1 MASKLCST
9 ITSSVIVARS
19 ACNLDVA
26 IQEILTLT
34 TNLSSHSVT
43 FEQTRK
49 KFGSLVAL
57 DRLSLKI
64 PRGSVYGFIGPNG
77 AGKTT
82 AMRILVGISKPT
94 SGSIKVL
101 DADDVKQVRHLI
113 GYLPEEKG
121 LYKRMRVIDYIVY
134 FGRLNG
140 MRKRDAVGRAKA
152 LLGEFQLAEWA
163 KEKCQALSKGMG
175 QKVQLMAT
183 LVHDPVLMVLD
194 EPFSGLDP
202 VNVEVVRSI
211 ILDKVKANST
221 VILSTHIMEQA
232 ESLCDAVVLINK
244 GKAVL
249 EGPIN
254 EVRKDDVVSVDH
266 DGEISVFDG
275 LPGLVSVKQTGRSA
289 TLRIEPDYDV
299 QTLLKSVFDRTKVT
313 QFNAN
318 SASLHEIFIR
328 EVGGVEAVQET
339 PSDA

>member
-1 MASKLCST
+1 MTSNTST
-9 ITSSVIVARS
+9 
-19 ACNLDVA
+19 
-26 IQEILTLT
+26 
-34 TNLSSHSVT
+34 HSVT
-43 FEQTRK
+43 FASTRK
-49 KFGSLVAL
+49 QFGSLVAL
-57 DRLSLKI
+57 DSLNLQI
-64 PRGSVYGFIGPNG
+64 PRGCVYGFIGPNG

-94 SGSIKVL
+94 SGTIKVL
-101 DADDVKQVRHLI
+101 DSDHVKDVRHLI

-121 LYKRMRVIDYIVY
+121 LYKRMKVIDYIVY

-140 MRKRDAVGRAKA
+140 MRKKDAVGRAKA
-152 LLGEFQLAEWA
+152 LLSEFQLTEWE

-211 ILDKVKANST
+211 ILQKIKENST

-232 ESLCDAVVLINK
+232 ETLCDAVVLINK

-249 EGPIN
+249 DGPLDEI
-254 EVRKDDVVSVDH
+254 RKGDVVSIDH
-266 DGEISVFDG
+266 NSEVSIFDG
-275 LPGLVSVKQTGRSA
+275 LQGIVTAKQIGRSA
-289 TLRIEPDYDV
+289 TLQIDPDFDL
-299 QTLLKSVFDRTKVT
+299 QDILKAVFERTQVT

-328 EVGGVEAVQET
+328 EVGGTET
-339 PSDA
+339 EFEHTADA

>member
-1 MASKLCST
+1 MNTNNST
-9 ITSSVIVARS
+9 
-19 ACNLDVA
+19 
-26 IQEILTLT
+26 
-34 TNLSSHSVT
+34 HSVT

-57 DRLSLKI
+57 DRLSLQI

-94 SGSIKVL
+94 SGTIKVL
-101 DADDVKQVRHLI
+101 DSDDVKDVRHLI

-121 LYKRMRVIDYIVY
+121 LYKRMKVLDYIVY

-140 MRKRDAVGRAKA
+140 MRKKDAVTKAKA
-152 LLGEFQLAEWA
+152 LLSEFQLSDWE

-183 LVHDPVLMVLD
+183 LIHDPILMVLD

-211 ILDKVKANST
+211 ILNKVKENST

-232 ESLCDAVVLINK
+232 ESLCDEVVLINK

-249 EGPIN
+249 EGPID
-254 EVRKDDVVSVDH
+254 EIRKGDVVSVDH
-266 DGEISVFDG
+266 DGDVSVFDG
-275 LPGLVSVKQTGRSA
+275 LQGIVSAKQIGRAA
-289 TLRIEPDYDV
+289 TLQVDPNYDS
-299 QTLLKSVFDRTKVT
+299 QTLLKAIFERTKVT

-328 EVGGVEAVQET
+328 EVGGTEAAAET
-339 PSDA
+339 TADA

>member
-1 MASKLCST
+1 MTNDNST
-9 ITSSVIVARS
+9 PSVA
-19 ACNLDVA
+19 
-26 IQEILTLT
+26 
-34 TNLSSHSVT
+34 

-49 KFGSLVAL
+49 QFGSLVAL
-57 DRLSLKI
+57 DKLSLQI

-101 DADDVKQVRHLI
+101 DADDVKDVRHLI

-140 MRKRDAVGRAKA
+140 MRKKDAVARAKA
-152 LLGEFQLAEWA
+152 LLSEFQLTEWE

-183 LVHDPVLMVLD
+183 LIHDPILMVLD

-211 ILDKVKANST
+211 ILDKVKENST

-249 EGPIN
+249 EGPIH
-254 EVRKDDVVSVDH
+254 EVRKGDVVSVDH
-266 DGEISVFDG
+266 DGAISVFDG
-275 LPGLVSVKQTGRSA
+275 LAGIVSVKQVGRAA
-289 TLRIEPDYDV
+289 TLQVEPDYDI
-299 QTLLKSVFDRTKVT
+299 QTLMKAIFDRTTVT

-328 EVGGVEAVQET
+328 EVGGTEVTSQTTV
-339 PSDA
+339 DA

>member
-1 MASKLCST
+1 MTNNNST
-9 ITSSVIVARS
+9 
-19 ACNLDVA
+19 
-26 IQEILTLT
+26 
-34 TNLSSHSVT
+34 HSVS

-49 KFGSLVAL
+49 QFGSLVAL
-57 DRLSLKI
+57 NELSLQI

-94 SGSIKVL
+94 SGSIEVL
-101 DADDVKQVRHLI
+101 DADDVKDVRHLI

-140 MRKRDAVGRAKA
+140 MRKKDAVGRAKA
-152 LLGEFQLAEWA
+152 LLSEFQLTEWE

-183 LVHDPVLMVLD
+183 LIHDPILMVLD

-211 ILDKVKANST
+211 ILDKVKENST

-244 GKAVL
+244 GEAVL
-249 EGPIN
+249 EGPIH
-254 EVRKDDVVSVDH
+254 EVRKGDVVSVDH
-266 DGEISVFDG
+266 DGDMSVFDG
-275 LPGLVSVKQTGRSA
+275 LQGIISVKQVGRAA
-289 TLRIEPDYDV
+289 TLQVEPDYDV
-299 QTLLKSVFDRTKVT
+299 QTLMKAVFERTTVT

-328 EVGGVEAVQET
+328 EVGGSEVAPMT
-339 PSDA
+339 TSDA

>member
-1 MASKLCST
+1 MTNNNST
-9 ITSSVIVARS
+9 
-19 ACNLDVA
+19 
-26 IQEILTLT
+26 
-34 TNLSSHSVT
+34 HSVT

-57 DRLSLKI
+57 DKLSLQI
-64 PRGSVYGFIGPNG
+64 QRGSVYGFIGPNG

-94 SGSIKVL
+94 SGTIKVL
-101 DADDVKQVRHLI
+101 DADDVKDVRHLI

-140 MRKRDAVGRAKA
+140 MRKRDAVAKA
-152 LLGEFQLAEWA
+152 KAMLCEFQLKDWE

-183 LVHDPVLMVLD
+183 LIHDPILMVLD

-211 ILDKVKANST
+211 ILNKVKENST

-232 ESLCDAVVLINK
+232 ETLCDAVVLINK

-249 EGPIN
+249 EGPI
-254 EVRKDDVVSVDH
+254 EDIRKGDVVSVDH
-266 DGEISVFDG
+266 DGDVSVFEDLQG
-275 LPGLVSVKQTGRSA
+275 IVSVKQIGRSA
-289 TLRIEPDYDV
+289 TLQVDPNYDL
-299 QTLLKSVFDRTKVT
+299 QSLLRTIFERTRVT

-328 EVGGVEAVQET
+328 EVGGSGVASQPTV
-339 PSDA
+339 DA

>member
-1 MASKLCST
+1 MTNNNST
-9 ITSSVIVARS
+9 
-19 ACNLDVA
+19 
-26 IQEILTLT
+26 
-34 TNLSSHSVT
+34 HSVA
-43 FEQTRK
+43 FENTRK

-57 DRLSLKI
+57 DRLNLQIS
-64 PRGSVYGFIGPNG
+64 RGSIYGFIGPNG

-94 SGSIKVL
+94 SGTIKVL
-101 DADDVKQVRHLI
+101 DADDVKDVRHLI

-140 MRKRDAVGRAKA
+140 MRKRDAVARAKA
-152 LLGEFQLAEWA
+152 LLSEFQLDEWE

-183 LVHDPVLMVLD
+183 LIHDPILMVLD

-211 ILDKVKANST
+211 ILNKVKENST

-232 ESLCDAVVLINK
+232 ETLCDAVVLINK

-254 EVRKDDVVSVDH
+254 ELRKGDVVSVDH
-266 DGEISVFDG
+266 DGDIAVFDG
-275 LPGLVSVKQTGRSA
+275 LQGIVTVKQIGRSA
-289 TLRIEPDYDV
+289 TIQIDPDYDV
-299 QTLLKSVFDRTKVT
+299 QTILKAVFERTQVT

-318 SASLHEIFIR
+318 STSLHEIFIR
-328 EVGGVEAVQET
+328 EVGGTEPESEST
-339 PSDA
+339 TDA